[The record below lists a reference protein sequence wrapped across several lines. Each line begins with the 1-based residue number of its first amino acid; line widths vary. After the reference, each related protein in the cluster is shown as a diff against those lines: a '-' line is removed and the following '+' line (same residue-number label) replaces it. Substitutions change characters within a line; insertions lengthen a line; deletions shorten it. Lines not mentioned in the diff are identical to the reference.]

1 MGGPPHR
8 ENAHRHPQSRYRSI
22 ADSALIAA
30 TGSAFTPNAPAL
42 ACALVLAAAS
52 VQAQQSTNP
61 APDSATARDARRV
74 ASGTRWLPR
83 IRLDNDAYNFWLHP
97 GKRTDEEYTN
107 GVVLSLDALHGS
119 WLTHRL
125 LGAAPAC
132 GLARTDSSRCHAATA
147 YIGQDMFTPN
157 LDRPP
162 YAVPDWE
169 SERPYAGWL
178 YAGYTGRSVSRRSA
192 RILDVQLGVTGRP
205 ALGETS
211 QRIAH
216 WINRRYTTP
225 AEGWETQ
232 VAFQPGVQAGYA
244 HSVLLLRGSM
254 AGKAF
259 VDLVP
264 TAGLTLGTVRT
275 MAEAGGKLRLG
286 YNLSHPLDPR
296 RWRSRS
302 PLEYWVSAG
311 ARTTWVAYDVTL
323 DGTLGTGG
331 RSVDRVPGVH
341 DYGFGAGLRMHRLS
355 LGWEAITRSRQYT
368 TGPLHHA
375 FSSMWAAW
383 EFYR

>member
-1 MGGPPHR
+1 LAFRAVFARIRPH
-8 ENAHRHPQSRYRSI
+8 
-22 ADSALIAA
+22 L
-30 TGSAFTPNAPAL
+30 L
-42 ACALVLAAAS
+42 LVLLCLASTAAA
-52 VQAQQSTNP
+52 QQGSNP
-61 APDSATARDARRV
+61 APDSAAARDVRRGPT
-74 ASGTRWLPR
+74 GTRWLPR

-107 GVVLSLDALHGS
+107 GVVLAVEALHGS
-119 WLTHRL
+119 WLTRRV
-125 LGAAPAC
+125 LGVAPSCALAALDAE
-132 GLARTDSSRCHAATA
+132 RCHAATA
-147 YIGQDMFTPN
+147 YVGQDMFTPN

-162 YAVPDWE
+162 FVTPDWE

-178 YAGYTGRSVSRRSA
+178 YLGYTGRSVSRRTA
-192 RILDVQLGVTGRP
+192 RTLDVQVGVTGKP
-205 ALGETS
+205 ALGQAS

-225 AEGWETQ
+225 AVGWETQ
-232 VAFQPGVQAGYA
+232 VAFQPGVQVGYSHA
-244 HSVLLLRGSM
+244 VLAMRGSV

-264 TAGLTLGTVRT
+264 AVGVTLGSARTV
-275 MAEAGGKLRLG
+275 ADAGGRLRIG

-311 ARTTWVAYDVTL
+311 ARAAYVAYDVTL
-323 DGTLGTGG
+323 DGTLVHGA
-331 RSVDRVPGVH
+331 RSVERVPGVR
-341 DYGFGAGLRMHRLS
+341 DYSFGAGVRMHRLS
-355 LGWEAITRSRQYT
+355 VGWEATTRSRQYA

-375 FSSMWAAW
+375 YSSMWAAW